1 MGVKSKSASAW
12 KACPDGAEYAEV
24 RERLISA
31 TAVLLAEKGLERLRL
46 DEVAAHVG
54 CARSSVYRYFD
65 SKEQLVFEV
74 MKREFAH
81 MTALIWDQVQG
92 MSDPV
97 EQVVESAYLC
107 IEAMRNNPHV
117 KAIWNPE
124 RTGSTVMASMMIKNI
139 PDAMADSI
147 SHIFLKEARDRGL
160 VRENVSNKE
169 ALRWLLMIVI
179 SHGAFGFQAMSET
192 EEKDYLRKMLIP
204 SLFSPDH

>member
-1 MGVKSKSASAW
+1 MRVKTQSAW
-12 KACPDGAEYAEV
+12 KARPERPEYGEV

-31 TAVLLAEKGLERLRL
+31 TEVLLVEKGLQRLRL
-46 DEVAAHVG
+46 DEVAARVG

-74 MKREFAH
+74 MKRDFAR

-107 IEAMRNNPHV
+107 IEALRNNPHV
-117 KAIWNPE
+117 KAIWSPE
-124 RTGSTVMASMMIKNI
+124 RTESTLMTSMIFKNI
-139 PDAMADSI
+139 PDAMADNI

-179 SHGAFGFQAMSET
+179 SHGAFGSRAMSGT

-204 SLFSPDH
+204 SLFSLDD